1 MNELVL
7 AAWSMTETF
16 GARLAGVSAPLL
28 LAGLALHT
36 LKLGA
41 RARVWQNVLRAS
53 LPETRVG
60 FRDAA
65 VPYLAGIGA
74 GVIVPFG
81 GGEVLRVAL
90 ARTRL
95 RGRDSSVS
103 TATIA
108 GSLGVERVLD
118 VAISAVVIVFA
129 LTAGLLPN
137 GVLGGRLAALLHPTV
152 LGLVGAGI
160 LLIAVAAWRY
170 RHRLAANARAVLRG
184 LVVLRQPR
192 RYLICVATWQ
202 LLAWILRFG
211 SLVLFLDA
219 FHVPSA
225 LLVAP
230 VVLSLQLL
238 AGSVPV
244 TPAGAGTQQALVAA
258 AFGSGA
264 LFAFSAG
271 AQLATTVVDLLL
283 ALAAVASWRMWP
295 QLRQLRPAALP
306 A

>member
-1 MNELVL
+1 MLT
-7 AAWSMTETF
+7 A
-16 GARLAGVSAPLL
+16 GAVNGRRGATAEVSP
-28 LAGLALHT
+28 
-36 LKLGA
+36 
-41 RARVWQNVLRAS
+41 R
-53 LPETRVG
+53 P
-60 FRDAA
+60 
-65 VPYLAGIGA
+65 
-74 GVIVPFG
+74 
-81 GGEVLRVAL
+81 
-90 ARTRL
+90 RTRL
-95 RGRDSSVS
+95 GGRDGRAS
-103 TATIA
+103 TATIV

-118 VAISAVVIVFA
+118 VAISAVVIAFA

-137 GVLGGRLAALLHPTV
+137 GVLGGRLATLLDPTV
-152 LGLVGAGI
+152 FGLVNAGI
-160 LLIAVAAWRY
+160 ALIAVVAWRC
-170 RHRLAANARAVLRG
+170 RHRLAASGRGVLRG

-192 RYLICVATWQ
+192 RYLVCVATWQ
-202 LLAWILRFG
+202 LLAWMLRFG

-219 FHVPSA
+219 FHVRSV
-225 LLVAP
+225 LLVAS

-283 ALAAVASWRMWP
+283 ALTALASWRMWP
-295 QLRQLRPAALP
+295 RLRLLRPAALP